1 VAWIESRR
9 VGAGARHVVRVLSRA
24 VRRGPFTGGPE
35 HPLRRGD
42 PAGAAGA
49 ALQPSDP
56 EGACTLY
63 RSGGQRA

>member
-1 VAWIESRR
+1 
-9 VGAGARHVVRVLSRA
+9 VVRVLSRA

-56 EGACTLY
+56 AFADA
-63 RSGGQRA
+63 RSRRNGP